1 MKALVSV
8 ALGVFAAAVNAQPLP
23 PLRDAV
29 VLNIGINCQWQ
40 QRCMSDQHHA
50 MKRALKY
57 VRKYQPPMWR
67 IQQCNRNASRSPQR
81 VDWAGYDHC
90 IRNASLQYTPPPA
103 RKAPSSHRRR
113 KHKPR
118 AENVFPAA
126 LTVHVVRSAG
136 ERRAR

>member
-1 MKALVSV
+1 MRVMVLV
-8 ALGVFAAAVNAQPLP
+8 ALTAVAAAADAQPLP

-29 VLNIGINCQWQ
+29 ALNIGINCQWQ
-40 QRCMSDQHHA
+40 QRCMSDQHQA

-90 IRNASLQYTPPPA
+90 IRNASLQYVPPPQ
-103 RKAPSSHRRR
+103 RKPPPHHARR
-113 KHKPR
+113 KRK
-118 AENVFPAA
+118 
-126 LTVHVVRSAG
+126 
-136 ERRAR
+136 RR